1 MGFFYRAFI
10 DTSVAVFAHPVVCVV
25 FYSVFGV
32 VHRILTRAR
41 YRFLLK
47 RSLTVG
53 DGEMFVYMYSFI
65 LHLHCSNWVL
75 SILYFRT

>member
-10 DTSVAVFAHPVVCVV
+10 DTSVAVFAHPVVCVLVCVV

-32 VHRILTRAR
+32 EHRILTRAR

-47 RSLTVG
+47 LSLTVG
-53 DGEMFVYMYSFI
+53 DGEMFV
-65 LHLHCSNWVL
+65 
-75 SILYFRT
+75 